1 MAPLFFVWKQIVMS
15 SEKSLATRIRQRS
28 HSLKQDLYYRL
39 GIRKRGYS
47 KRFLK
52 DLEIAKREA
61 ERTT

>member
-1 MAPLFFVWKQIVMS
+1 MS

-28 HSLKQDLYYRL
+28 HSLKQDWYYRL

-61 ERTT
+61 ERKT